1 MSRMM
6 MARHRTDPGTA
17 ERLAAGRL
25 DPDDAPPGYR
35 RVASLLA
42 TAGMTPDSRGRAEST
57 DIAAMAA
64 AISEVHATTPD
75 SPRRKTR
82 MLPHIALAKAL
93 VVLTAFTLPATA
105 AAATGHL
112 PSSLQ
117 DKVANAVEH
126 AGVNIPGGDDADANG
141 KGSDISDTARTTDLT
156 GVDKGAKISNDA
168 SNEKSR
174 AGEDHSA
181 PDSNPAGIETPNGGV
196 VDTAG
201 TASDGA
207 NSTGADKANDAATT
221 ASVNAEGH
229 PTADDHP
236 SADSNPGADRNPSGR
251 P

>member
-17 ERLAAGRL
+17 ERLAAGRV

-42 TAGMTPDSRGRAEST
+42 TAGMTPDSHGGAEAS

-64 AISEVHATTPD
+64 AISEIHATTPH
-75 SPRRKTR
+75 SPRRKTP

-93 VVLTAFTLPATA
+93 VVLTAFTVPATA

-112 PSSLQ
+112 PTSLQ
-117 DKVANAVEH
+117 NKVANAVEH
-126 AGVNIPGGDDADANG
+126 AGVNIPGGQDENSNG
-141 KGSDISDTARTTDLT
+141 KGSHISDTARTTELT
-156 GVDKGAKISNDA
+156 GVDKGAEISKDA
-168 SNEKSR
+168 SDGKSR
-174 AGEDHSA
+174 AGEDNGA
-181 PDSNPAGIETPNGGV
+181 PDSNPAGVETPNDGGLN
-196 VDTAG
+196 TAG

-207 NSTGADKANDAATT
+207 NSTGADAAT
-221 ASVNAEGH
+221 AGSANADDHPPADGH
-229 PTADDHP
+229 PTA
-236 SADSNPGADRNPSGR
+236 ADSNPGGR